1 MTGRGPRPQAEVGMA
16 RESFAPEL
24 LELIA
29 GRFRLLAEP
38 VRLRLL
44 NALRSG
50 ERTVS
55 ELVAETG
62 AGQAN
67 VSRHLA
73 LLHRQRVVSRRKDGL
88 RVYYRIE
95 DRAVFDLCELV
106 CGSLEEDLRRRQRDL
121 AS

>member
-1 MTGRGPRPQAEVGMA
+1 MA
-16 RESFAPEL
+16 RNSFTPEL

-95 DRAVFDLCELV
+95 DRAVFDLCEVV